1 MKIYTI
7 FRQSIKAIFTNK
19 GRSFL
24 TILGIVIGIGSV
36 IALISFGTGV
46 KASVSDRISTLG
58 TTNITIMPGAGFD
71 PSAAHSQ
78 GGGKTEG
85 QGGAPG
91 PAGGFNQASST
102 LTTEDIKSL
111 ADKTKHPQIKTVSG
125 QITGST
131 IINTSN
137 GDQRYT
143 VLGTSESY
151 MKIQNLSLSKGDFYK
166 QGEVDNKAKVI
177 VLGSQLAQDL
187 YGSEGTLGK
196 ELIIEGSAYR
206 IIGILKPADENGFT
220 NPNSQAYMPYTAA
233 GEAFKTQNFNSI
245 TVQAQNENVV
255 NQVKNDIKATLLAN
269 HQIKDAKLADF
280 NVSSSADLLSA
291 VNGITSMLTALL
303 AGIAAIS
310 LLVGGIGIMNIMLV
324 SVTERTREI
333 GLRKAVG
340 AKTLDIMSQFII
352 EAVLLTLAGGILG
365 IGMGFLI
372 GKLAAPGLGFT
383 PIVSSSSILLAV
395 GVSSFIGLLF
405 GVYPAA
411 KASRLN
417 PIDALRYE

>member
-1 MKIYTI
+1 MKSYTI
-7 FRQSIKAIFTNK
+7 FRQSLKAIFTNK

-46 KASVSDRISTLG
+46 KANIADRISTLG

-71 PSAAHSQ
+71 QSAAHSKTGSNP
-78 GGGKTEG
+78 GGEDSN
-85 QGGAPG
+85 QNPGA
-91 PAGGFNQASST
+91 GFNQASST
-102 LTTEDIKSL
+102 LTIEDYKSL
-111 ADKTKHPQIKTVSG
+111 ADSSKHPQIKLVAG
-125 QITGST
+125 QISGST
-131 IINTSN
+131 ILTTPN
-137 GDQRYT
+137 GDKRYT

-151 MKIQNLSLSKGDFYK
+151 FEIQKLSLNQGVLIKPGD
-166 QGEVDNKAKVI
+166 VDNQARII
-177 VLGSQLAQDL
+177 VLGSQLARDL
-187 YGSEGTLGK
+187 YGSK
-196 ELIIEGSAYR
+196 EIIGQNIKIEGSDYKVV
-206 IIGILKPADENGFT
+206 GILKPAEENGFT
-220 NPNSQAYMPYTAA
+220 NPNSQAYIPYTAA
-233 GEAFKTQNFNSI
+233 AETFKSQNFNSI
-245 TVQAQNENVV
+245 TVMAQNEGVV
-255 NQVKNDIKATLLAN
+255 DQVKKDIKNTLLQN
-269 HQIKDAKLADF
+269 HQIKDEKLADF
-280 NVSSSADLLSA
+280 NVSSSEDLLA
-291 VNGITSMLTALL
+291 TVNGITTMLTALL

-340 AKTLDIMSQFII
+340 AKTFDILGQFIV
-352 EAVLLTLAGGILG
+352 EAILLTLSGGIIG
-365 IGMGFLI
+365 IGLGFLI

-383 PIVSSSSILLAV
+383 PIVSSSSIVLAV

-411 KASRLN
+411 KAARLN